1 MHEILSPRMQDG
13 KETDLCP
20 EVLRVGGDLH
30 QSFRCGPKHQRIENP
45 FVVQEQGSQDMRD
58 CEDQVHIRHRKE
70 FPLTGGQP
78 PFSGIVQTLRAM
90 PVPAAVVREGDGLTA
105 SGTLIQVPTECRC
118 PATFDCGEHLQVLM
132 CQPGSMFTDEVPACR
147 TNDIRHL
154 DGWPGHGF
162 RYLRVR
168 PTCVR
173 SRTASPSS
181 GLAQAVI

>member
-20 EVLRVGGDLH
+20 EVFGVGGDLH
-30 QSFRCGPKHQRIENP
+30 ESFRTGSKQQVIEKLL
-45 FVVQEQGSQDMRD
+45 VMQEQRSQYVRD
-58 CEDQVHIRHRKE
+58 CEDQMHVGHRKE
-70 FPLTGGQP
+70 FPLPGRQP
-78 PFSGIVQTLRAM
+78 PFPGIVQTLRTM
-90 PVPAAVVREGDGLTA
+90 PVPAAVVGEGDGLTA

-118 PATFDCGEHLQVLM
+118 PATFDCGEYLQVLT
-132 CQPGSMFTDEVPACR
+132 CQPGPMFPDEVLACR

-181 GLAQAVI
+181 GLAQAVR